1 MNVIAIFDI
10 GKTDKKVFLFNENY
24 QIVWEKSVILLETV
38 DEDGFPCENIVELRN
53 WIFYRLA
60 EINDLKQYV
69 LKAVNFSTYLASFV
83 HVDHEGNALTP
94 LYDYLKPFPKVLKK
108 NFHKRYGCEKDFALL
123 TASPVAGELNS
134 GMQIYSLKEKNPDL
148 FREVKYCLQI
158 PQYLSSL
165 LTSQYFTDITSIGCQ
180 TNLWDY
186 SKMNYHEWI
195 TKEDIAEK
203 IPPLKYTEET
213 IKTRKGIAVGI
224 GLHNRS
230 STIIPYIINFTEP
243 FLLLSTGTW
252 IISINPFNDH
262 PLTLN
267 ELENDCFCYLQYKGK
282 PMKGARLF
290 AGIEHDTQV
299 RKIARHF
306 KKPAYAYKEVVY
318 DKCLVS
324 DLRASNLKKDTLE
337 ENKKRNWGDFK
348 NFESAYHQ
356 LMLDLITQ
364 QIFSTQLV
372 IHNSPVKKVFVE
384 GGFSKNAIYMNLLAE
399 AFPDLEVY
407 ASSTVQASALGAAL
421 AIHENWNQKT
431 IPKDLID
438 LKFYKFN

>member
-1 MNVIAIFDI
+1 
-10 GKTDKKVFLFNENY
+10 
-24 QIVWEKSVILLETV
+24 
-38 DEDGFPCENIVELRN
+38 
-53 WIFYRLA
+53 
-60 EINDLKQYV
+60 
-69 LKAVNFSTYLASFV
+69 
-83 HVDHEGNALTP
+83 
-94 LYDYLKPFPKVLKK
+94 
-108 NFHKRYGCEKDFALL
+108 
-123 TASPVAGELNS
+123 
-134 GMQIYSLKEKNPDL
+134 
-148 FREVKYCLQI
+148 
-158 PQYLSSL
+158 
-165 LTSQYFTDITSIGCQ
+165 
-180 TNLWDY
+180 
-186 SKMNYHEWI
+186 
-195 TKEDIAEK
+195 
-203 IPPLKYTEET
+203 
-213 IKTRKGIAVGI
+213 
-224 GLHNRS
+224 
-230 STIIPYIINFTEP
+230 
-243 FLLLSTGTW
+243 
-252 IISINPFNDH
+252 
-262 PLTLN
+262 
-267 ELENDCFCYLQYKGK
+267 
-282 PMKGARLF
+282 MKGARLF

-306 KKPAYAYKEVVY
+306 KKPAHTYKEVVY

-438 LKFYKFN
+438 LKIYKFN